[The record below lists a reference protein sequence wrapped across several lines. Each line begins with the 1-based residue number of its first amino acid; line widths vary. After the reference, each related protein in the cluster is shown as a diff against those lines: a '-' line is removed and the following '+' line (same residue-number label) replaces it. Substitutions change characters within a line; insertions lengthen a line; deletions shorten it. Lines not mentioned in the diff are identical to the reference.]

1 VGEVGKVGEDFR
13 SAFREN
19 RDFLW
24 TLKFIKQQPYLH
36 FKDFLRG
43 EKTSMDSLKQS
54 EEPLSGR

>member
-19 RDFLW
+19 RNFLW
-24 TLKFIKQQPYLH
+24 TLKFIKQQPYLY

-43 EKTSMDSLKQS
+43 EKTSMDSLKRR
-54 EEPLSGR
+54 EELLSGR